1 MKSRM
6 LVIGIAAMVLA
17 ACQTT
22 GGYVP
27 VAGKLPQLTVSFAD
41 GAWNGKTVPSGQQ
54 CTKFGGKG
62 ATPALV
68 VDNVPAGANAIIVE
82 FNDRSYMDLSFDGGH
97 GKIGFSVSGGGKVT
111 LASVPGETEQF
122 PDGVFLEARN
132 RATGSYATAGY
143 LPPCSG
149 GRGNAYFADV
159 KAVYKAKTKDET
171 SKLLATGKIELG
183 KY

>member
-1 MKSRM
+1 
-6 LVIGIAAMVLA
+6 MVLA

-22 GGYVP
+22 GGYEP
-27 VAGKLPQLTVSFAD
+27 VSENLPQLTVSFAD
-41 GAWNGKTVPSGQQ
+41 AAWNGKTVPAGQH

-68 VDNVPAGANAIIVE
+68 VAGVPVGANAIIVE
-82 FNDRSYMDLSFDGGH
+82 FNDRSYSPLSSDGGH

-111 LASVPGETEQF
+111 LASVPGETDDF
-122 PDGVFLEARN
+122 PQGVFLEARN
-132 RATGSYATAGY
+132 RATGSYARPGY

-149 GRGNAYFADV
+149 GKGNSYFADV